1 MAERPDLEY
10 ALPILAVELAGA
22 RIAAVEVDKPVV
34 VRVATDR
41 PTDRFEPPQIGAVFG
56 KVERHAHVALFALDA
71 PGGDGSPRRALE
83 LAVQPMLAGR
93 FRLDEPGAKRP
104 RDAAVTWSLED
115 GRALVYRDDV
125 QMGKVYLIEHGRR
138 DRVPGL
144 VKVGLDALDPE
155 VFTREAFR
163 ALAKKRRD
171 QAKVFVMDKSAID
184 ALGNAYG
191 DEVLFEAGIHP
202 KAWVAKLPEEKVDAL
217 HAAIVAV
224 LGRARDV
231 IRERRP
237 AIDEKLRDFLAV
249 RGRAGEACVRCKTKL
264 RRAGVHGHD
273 AIFCPVCQPD
283 DRGSAIVDWRKL
295 AEARSQGP
303 MPTEPAPAPA
313 RSAAKKPARSRAAP
327 SAGGTTASSAVPRR
341 ARRGSS

>member
-22 RIAAVEVDKPVV
+22 RVARVEVDRPVV
-34 VRVATDR
+34 VRVATGR
-41 PTDRFEPPQIGAVFG
+41 PDDRFDAPQIGGVFG
-56 KVERHAHVALFALDA
+56 DVERRAHVALLALDA
-71 PGGDGSPRRALE
+71 PDEGGRTRRLE
-83 LAVQPMLAGR
+83 IAVQPMLAGR
-93 FRLDEPGAKRP
+93 FRLDAPGAKRP
-104 RDAAVTWSLED
+104 RDAAVTWVLED

-125 QMGKVYLIEHGRR
+125 QMGKVYLLERGRR
-138 DRVPGL
+138 DRVPNL
-144 VKVGLDALDPE
+144 DKVGLDALDPA

-171 QAKVFVMDKSAID
+171 QAKVFVMDKTAID

-202 KAWVAKLPEEKVDAL
+202 KAWVAKLPEPRVDAL
-217 HAAIVAV
+217 HDAIVRV

-237 AIDEKLRDFLAV
+237 AIDDKLRDFLSV
-249 RGRAGEACVRCKTKL
+249 RGRAGEPCVRCGTKL

-273 AIFCPVCQPD
+273 AIFCPACQPD
-283 DRGSAIVDWRKL
+283 ERGSAIVDWRKL

-303 MPTEPAPAPA
+303 FTPEPPPAPAPA
-313 RSAAKKPARSRAAP
+313 SRSAAGAAKKPRRKRSP
-327 SAGGTTASSAVPRR
+327 TSD
-341 ARRGSS
+341 

>member
-1 MAERPDLEY
+1 MAERPDLEF
-10 ALPILAVELAGA
+10 ALLILAVELAGA
-22 RIAAVEVDKPVV
+22 RIAAIEVQKPVV
-34 VRVATDR
+34 VRVATGR
-41 PTDRFEPPQIGAVFG
+41 PTDRFEPPQIGATFG
-56 KVERHAHVALFALDA
+56 RIERQAHVALLALFALSGEA
-71 PGGDGSPRRALE
+71 SDGPPRPRALE

-93 FRLDEPGAKRP
+93 FRLDPPGVKRP
-104 RDAAVTWSLED
+104 RDAAVTWVLAD
-115 GRALVYRDDV
+115 GRSLVYRDDV
-125 QMGKVYLIEHGRR
+125 QMGKVYLIEAGRR

-144 VKVGLDALDPE
+144 VKVGLDALDPK
-155 VFTREAFR
+155 VFTRDAFR

-202 KAWVAKLPEEKVDAL
+202 KAWVARLPDDKVDAL

-224 LGRARDV
+224 LGRARDI

-237 AIDEKLRDFLAV
+237 AIDDKLRDFLSV
-249 RGRAGEACVRCKTKL
+249 RGRAGEACVRCTTKL

-273 AIFCPVCQPD
+273 AIFCPTCQPD

-295 AEARSQGP
+295 DGVR
-303 MPTEPAPAPA
+303 T
-313 RSAAKKPARSRAAP
+313 RAAP
-327 SAGGTTASSAVPRR
+327 SAEDTTASSAAPRR